1 MKRNRQHPRKSPRRF
16 AVFLLGC
23 ILAVFAVT
31 PVGAGQ
37 DTVSLD
43 SSLEALGF
51 IKLSNDSDA
60 PDFTLQDASGKS
72 IRLADQRGKVVFLT
86 FWTTW

>member
-1 MKRNRQHPRKSPRRF
+1 VKTNRQRPTKGLEQF
-16 AVFLLGC
+16 VIVLLGC
-23 ILAVFAVT
+23 LLVILAT
-31 PVGAGQ
+31 IPVDAG
-37 DTVSLD
+37 TEAPPLD

-51 IKLSNDSDA
+51 MKLSNDSDA

-72 IRLADQRGKVVFLT
+72 IRLVDQRGKVVFLS